1 MKRIGYAIAT
11 VILLLTEVLIALYVH
26 DAFVRPYIGDVL
38 VVIVIYTFIRIFV
51 PERCKL
57 LPLYVFIFAALV
69 EFSQMFH
76 IVEVLGWQDN
86 RLNNDQREITRKTVS
101 KYIGYLENA
110 FLFYEAKRYDL
121 KGKKYLENNSK
132 FYLCDPAFRY
142 AVNGTRNMDFGR
154 VYENIVYLE
163 LRRRGYEVYVG
174 KLYKKEVDF
183 VAKKRDT
190 LIYIQVSDNI
200 SDETTFEREYSP
212 LLAIRDAYPKMV
224 IARTHHETYDYQ
236 GVQVVD
242 ICRWLRCR

>member
-86 RLNNDQREITRKTVS
+86 RWNPVCNHI
-101 KYIGYLENA
+101 
-110 FLFYEAKRYDL
+110 
-121 KGKKYLENNSK
+121 
-132 FYLCDPAFRY
+132 LCD
-142 AVNGTRNMDFGR
+142 
-154 VYENIVYLE
+154 
-163 LRRRGYEVYVG
+163 
-174 KLYKKEVDF
+174 K
-183 VAKKRDT
+183 
-190 LIYIQVSDNI
+190 
-200 SDETTFEREYSP
+200 
-212 LLAIRDAYPKMV
+212 
-224 IARTHHETYDYQ
+224 
-236 GVQVVD
+236 
-242 ICRWLRCR
+242 

>member
-86 RLNNDQREITRKTVS
+86 R
-101 KYIGYLENA
+101 
-110 FLFYEAKRYDL
+110 FLSVLDWKDI
-121 KGKKYLENNSK
+121 
-132 FYLCDPAFRY
+132 LCYVA
-142 AVNGTRNMDFGR
+142 GCILLG
-154 VYENIVYLE
+154 VYEVLVRNTA
-163 LRRRGYEVYVG
+163 RRR
-174 KLYKKEVDF
+174 
-183 VAKKRDT
+183 
-190 LIYIQVSDNI
+190 
-200 SDETTFEREYSP
+200 
-212 LLAIRDAYPKMV
+212 
-224 IARTHHETYDYQ
+224 
-236 GVQVVD
+236 
-242 ICRWLRCR
+242 